1 MYTLHQ
7 EQILNGSMD
16 ELWQFIS
23 HPANLNKIHPPEL
36 DFTIVSDVPEV
47 MQNGLLIE
55 YDVKLPL
62 LGHSE
67 WVTEIKHIVPGKE
80 FVDEQRIGPY
90 SFWYHHHKLEETE
103 TGTKMTDHVSY
114 QPPFG
119 PIGKVVNAVLIR
131 SKLEEIFSYRKQVV
145 NERYNN

>member
-1 MYTLHQ
+1 MYSLHQ
-7 EQILNGSMD
+7 EQYLNAPIE

-23 HPANLNKIHPPEL
+23 HPANLNKITPPEL

-47 MQNGLLIE
+47 MRDGLLIQ

-90 SFWYHHHKLEETE
+90 NFWYHHHKLEETE
-103 TGTKMTDHVSY
+103 KGTKMTDHVSY

-119 PIGKVVNAVLIR
+119 PIGKVVNTLLIR
-131 SKLEEIFSYRKQVV
+131 SKLEEIFGYRKQVL
-145 NERYNN
+145 NERYNA